1 MDVHSHLDNQVVEQ
15 SARPKPFGMKDKVGY
30 ALGDLAN
37 NLTFV
42 ISAVFLLKF
51 YTDVMG
57 ISAELV
63 GLMMLLSKVVDA
75 FTDVTMGQLVDR
87 SQPKAKGKFSP
98 WLLRMSGPIAV
109 ATVLLFPVWFT
120 HMPMGFKIFWMF
132 FSYLL
137 WGSVCYTGINIPY
150 GSMASAISS
159 DPIDRTSLSSWRTI
173 GATVGI
179 MVVGVILP
187 LFVFYKEPNGHTVL
201 SSEHLAIGAI
211 ICAFLMVGCY
221 LGCYFMC
228 TERVKVKKLTVK
240 FSLTK
245 LLSSLIHDRALIG
258 IVLSSLLLLV
268 TQLSL
273 TGTGAYIYPNYFGN
287 VSAFS
292 IATFLGVIIT
302 FAFTP
307 FVVKL
312 SQWFGKK
319 EISVLSSLVSTVSL
333 FALYW
338 LHTHNIYVWFVFYAI
353 GYIGIAIFTLVC
365 WAMITDVIDANE
377 LSTHQREDGTVY
389 SLYSFFRKIGQ
400 ALASGLTGIML
411 SVVGYSSTTAFSPN
425 VVDGIYDITCLIPAV
440 SSLAFVLVLWF
451 LYPLNKK
458 AVARNVDALR
468 RFRANN
474 DA

>member
-1 MDVHSHLDNQVVEQ
+1 MDVHSHQDQTAVKMPEL
-15 SARPKPFGMKDKVGY
+15 AKPFGMRDKIGY

-57 ISAELV
+57 VSAELV
-63 GLMMLLSKVVDA
+63 GFMMLVSKVVDA

-87 SQPKAKGKFSP
+87 CQPNAKGKFAP
-98 WLLRMSGPIAV
+98 WLLRMSGPVAV
-109 ATVLLFPVWFT
+109 ATVLLFPVWFA
-120 HMPMGFKIFWMF
+120 HMPMGFKVFWMF

-159 DPIDRTSLSSWRTI
+159 DPIDRTALSSWRTV

-179 MVVGVILP
+179 MIVGVILP
-187 LFVFYKEPNGHTVL
+187 LFVFYKQPNGHSVL
-201 SSEHLAIGAI
+201 SSEHLAVGALV
-211 ICAFLMVGCY
+211 CAFLMVGCY
-221 LGCYFMC
+221 IGCYFMC
-228 TERVKVKKLTVK
+228 TERIKVKKLTVK
-240 FSLTK
+240 FSLAK

-258 IVLSSLLLLV
+258 IVFSSLLLLV

-287 VSAFS
+287 ASAFS
-292 IATFLGVIIT
+292 VAVFLGVIIT

-319 EISVLSSLVSTVSL
+319 EISLVSSVVSTVSL
-333 FALYW
+333 FVLYW

-377 LSTHQREDGTVY
+377 LKTLRREDGSVY

-411 SVVGYSSTTAFSPN
+411 SVVGYSSTTAFSQP
-425 VVDGIYDITCLIPAV
+425 VVDGIYDITCLIPAI
-440 SSLAFVLVLWF
+440 SSLAFVIVLWF

-468 RFRANN
+468 RLRAK